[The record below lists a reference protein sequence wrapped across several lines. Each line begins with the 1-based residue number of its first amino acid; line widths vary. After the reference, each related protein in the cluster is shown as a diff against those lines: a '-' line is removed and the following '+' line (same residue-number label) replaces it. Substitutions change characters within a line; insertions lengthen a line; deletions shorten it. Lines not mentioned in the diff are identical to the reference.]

1 MLEYTGKDM
10 FVTLQG
16 SKIDYDIRTYRNHR
30 RQSDAPRN
38 TKLKVTAGA
47 VVGTVLP
54 MLYVAKKQNVKLH
67 KINYGIKEMMLISSG
82 GILGGLAAGVVFDKK
97 EHRKQKVNESVF
109 QFMNAAVPTLLV
121 GGMFA
126 LAQKFKALNN
136 IPYKI
141 GSTAVG
147 LVGGMF
153 LAAKLSNL
161 INDPYDKVPDR
172 KLTIKDAV
180 ANADDALGA
189 LVLAKVPMVDKLQ
202 VDKALPAIYG
212 WCGYRAGMS
221 N

>member
-1 MLEYTGKDM
+1 M
-10 FVTLQG
+10 FITLQG
-16 SKIDYDIRTYRNHR
+16 SKIDYDIRTYRYHR
-30 RQSDAPRN
+30 RQPDAPRN

-47 VVGTVLP
+47 VAGTLLP
-54 MLYVAKKQNVKLH
+54 MMYVAKKQNVKIH
-67 KINYGIKEMMLISSG
+67 KIDYGLKDMVLISTG
-82 GILGGLAAGVVFDKK
+82 GILGGMTAGLAFDKK
-97 EHRKQKVNESVF
+97 EYRKQKVNESVF
-109 QFMNAAVPTLLV
+109 QFMNATVPTLLV
-121 GGMFA
+121 GGLFA
-126 LAQKFKALNN
+126 LSKKYKSLNN

-141 GSTAVG
+141 GSTALG

-153 LAAKLSNL
+153 MAAKLANL

-189 LVLAKVPMVDKLQ
+189 LVLARVPLVDKLQ
-202 VDKALPAIYG
+202 ADKALPAIYG